1 MSLARGHSLPRFW
14 RQCVRISFAPLL
26 LAACSVTV
34 RAQVSFE
41 VARITHSE
49 PVARTPLV
57 IRAELNDPG
66 QYNQIYFR
74 YRAFGAGEYATL
86 EMDLVGNTATVQ
98 VAAQDVLPPFLEYYL
113 IFMKTDGSVET
124 NPPGEAAAPFESP
137 PGSPLQIQIRGES
150 ESSDVVLLSPEPA
163 FRPSSDE
170 VIVAFSLQRVDSTIA
185 KSSTQLWLDGTDVTD
200 HVVAS
205 GDLFVFVPGNVGIAL
220 SGGTHRLTIRLFDQA
235 GFLVDRVHFDFA
247 VSGQGLAGAPLPPG
261 PSVTGSAMAE
271 SRHEN
276 IATTGTWYNRADVR
290 LRGRL
295 DDWSVIAN
303 AFVTSDEEPDR
314 QPQNRFFGGVES
326 SWLQLG
332 YGDSYPVFPSL
343 VMSGM
348 RIRGFSG
355 RLLAGPQVFMA
366 ASGEVN
372 RPIDGA
378 LLAQI
383 PVDSLG
389 VEQQRDPTAA
399 YGPLPGSTDWGKF
412 SYGTYQRDLLVL
424 RTETLLG
431 RSGGIGLTVL
441 KGKDDVGS
449 ITYGSRPQ
457 ENAVVALDFRGG
469 FDSRRV
475 EFSGQ
480 AAFSAY
486 NFDISSGTFSDEYI
500 DTTFGDRASDIK
512 TVKDILGS
520 FITVNDN
527 LRPLS
532 FNELATLAYEF
543 GVRLNYFNNNFSAQ
557 YVFRGS
563 DYRSFG
569 QAYIRTDI
577 QGITLSDRIALS
589 SNQILLSLGFELLQ
603 DNTSNF
609 KVATTKFQ
617 NITAALSYY
626 PRNDGP
632 TITVGLGRYSSDNG
646 LSTTGADSPQSID
659 DVDNRVY
666 LQSSYGFDFGA
677 RHIASFNLS
686 TSSRTDNSPR
696 RLDVNS
702 TTSSLQL
709 RSRFTVPLETKFDV
723 AFSFNSLP
731 SGVAG
736 VQQQSDYTTLSL
748 SGLYRV
754 FQERLS
760 LEARISPTLGDVRRT
775 IYEGAI
781 GYAIQRNL
789 TIQMRFTYL
798 ANQMVADDSIW
809 RTTLRYDF

>member
-1 MSLARGHSLPRFW
+1 
-14 RQCVRISFAPLL
+14 
-26 LAACSVTV
+26 
-34 RAQVSFE
+34 
-41 VARITHSE
+41 
-49 PVARTPLV
+49 
-57 IRAELNDPG
+57 
-66 QYNQIYFR
+66 
-74 YRAFGAGEYATL
+74 
-86 EMDLVGNTATVQ
+86 MDLIGNSATVQ
-98 VAAQDVLPPFLEYYL
+98 VAAQYVLPPFLEYYL
-113 IFMKTDGSVET
+113 IFVGTDGSVET
-124 NPPGEAAAPFESP
+124 NPPGESTDPFASP
-137 PGSPLQIQIRGES
+137 PGSPLQIQIRDGGQ
-150 ESSDVVLLSPEPA
+150 SSGVVLLSPEPV
-163 FRPSSDE
+163 FRLAPDE
-170 VIVAFSLQRVDSTIA
+170 VVVAFSLQRVDSTIA
-185 KSSTQLWLDGTDVTD
+185 KSATRLWLDGSDVTH

-205 GDLFVFVPGNVGIAL
+205 GDLLVFVPDNVGITL
-220 SGGTHRLTIRLFDQA
+220 PGGSHQLTIHLFDHA
-235 GFLVDRVHFDFA
+235 GFLVERVAFDFA
-247 VSGQGLAGAPLPPG
+247 VSGPGLPTAPLLSG

-271 SRHEN
+271 SRHEEIGN
-276 IATTGTWYNRADVR
+276 SGTWYNRGDLR

-303 AFVTSDEEPDR
+303 AFVTSDEKSDR
-314 QPQNRFFGGVES
+314 QPQNRFYGGVES

-343 VMSGM
+343 IMSGM
-348 RIRGFSG
+348 RIRGVGG

-366 ASGEVN
+366 ASGEIN
-372 RPIDGA
+372 RPIEGA
-378 LLAQI
+378 LLEQI
-383 PVDSLG
+383 PIDSLG

-431 RSGGIGLTVL
+431 RTGGIGLTVL
-441 KGKDDVGS
+441 KGKDDIGS

-457 ENAVVALDFRGG
+457 ENAVVGFDFRGA
-469 FDSRRV
+469 FDNRKI

-486 NFDISSGTFSDEYI
+486 NFDITSGTFSDEYI
-500 DTTFGDRASDIK
+500 DTTFGGRASDVRS
-512 TVKDILGS
+512 VKDILGN

-532 FNELATLAYEF
+532 FNELATLAYELV
-543 GVRLNYFNNNFSAQ
+543 VRLNYFDNNFSAQ
-557 YVFRGS
+557 YLFRGS

-577 QGITLSDRIALS
+577 QGFTLSDRIALS
-589 SNQILLSLGFELLQ
+589 NNEILLSLGFEHLQ

-609 KVATTKFQ
+609 KVATTEFQ

-632 TITVGLGRYSSDNG
+632 TITLGLGRYSSDNG
-646 LSTTGADSPQSID
+646 LSTTGPDSLHSID
-659 DVDNRVY
+659 DVDERVY

-677 RHIASFNLS
+677 RHISSFNLS

-696 RLDVNS
+696 KLDVTS
-702 TTSSLQL
+702 TTASLQL

-731 SGVAG
+731 SGVGAT
-736 VQQQSDYTTLSL
+736 QQRSDYTTLSL
-748 SGLYRV
+748 SCLYRV
-754 FQERLS
+754 LQERLS

-781 GYAIQRNL
+781 GYEIQRNL
-789 TIQMRFTYL
+789 TFQMRFTYF
-798 ANQMVADDSIW
+798 ANHIATDDNIW